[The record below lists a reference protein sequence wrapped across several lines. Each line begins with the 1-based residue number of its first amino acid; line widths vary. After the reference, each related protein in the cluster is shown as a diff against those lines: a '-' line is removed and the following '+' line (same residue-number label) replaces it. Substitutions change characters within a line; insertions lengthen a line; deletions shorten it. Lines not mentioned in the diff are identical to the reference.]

1 MSNLFGHENLR
12 VYTVAVE
19 FVTLG
24 DSLLKSVEGKAV
36 ACGHLSRAM
45 EGIPLHI
52 AHANNSW
59 SAKERITYLGHANG
73 SVLECA
79 ACLDVLVAK
88 RMLNL
93 QQTVPGKLL
102 LRQVCGMLIAMQK
115 SASARVVEDNI
126 APYATKGEAFF
137 SHERLDIYQVALG
150 FVAWIDELCR
160 GLAGWPDLVGRLDK
174 DSTSIVLNI
183 AEGNGRFTAADHA
196 RFLGIAHSAT
206 VQSAAIL
213 DLAVARHIVDTDHT
227 QQGRQ
232 MLERISAMLTVMA
245 KNLKYS

>member
-1 MSNLFGHENLR
+1 MSNLFGHEQLR
-12 VYTVAVE
+12 VYKASVE

-24 DSLLKSVEGKAV
+24 DSLLKLVEGKAV

-88 RMLNL
+88 SLLNRE
-93 QQTVPGKLL
+93 QTAPGKLL
-102 LRQVCGMLIAMQK
+102 LRQVCSMLIAMQK
-115 SASARVVEDNI
+115 SASDRVAEDNDV
-126 APYATKGEAFF
+126 PYTTKGELFF
-137 SHERLDIYQVALG
+137 SHERLDVYQVALG
-150 FVAWIDELCR
+150 FVAWVDEPCR
-160 GLAGWPDLVGRLDK
+160 GLTGRPDFVDRLDK

-183 AEGNGRFTAADHA
+183 AEGNGRFTYADHG

-206 VQSAAIL
+206 VQSAAAL
-213 DLAVARHIVDTDHT
+213 ELAVARHIVEADSIKA
-227 QQGRQ
+227 GRHL
-232 MLERISAMLTVMA
+232 LERISAMLTVMA
-245 KNLKYS
+245 KNLKDS

>member
-1 MSNLFGHENLR
+1 MGNLFGHEKLR

-24 DSLLKSVEGKAV
+24 DSLLKLVEGKAA

-45 EGIPLHI
+45 EGVPLHI

-59 SAKERITYLGHANG
+59 SSKERLTYLGHANG

-88 RMLNL
+88 RMLNRE
-93 QQTVPGKLL
+93 QTVPGKLL

-115 SASARVVEDNI
+115 SASDRVCEDNV
-126 APYATKGEAFF
+126 APYSTKGEAFF
-137 SHERLDIYQVALG
+137 SHERLDVYQVALG
-150 FVAWIDELCR
+150 FVAWVDELCR
-160 GLAGWPDLVGRLDK
+160 GLAGRPDLVDRLDK

-183 AEGNGRFTAADHA
+183 AEGNGRFTTADHA

-206 VQSAAIL
+206 VQSAATL
-213 DLAVARHIVDTDHT
+213 DLAVARHIVEAFSIKD
-227 QQGRQ
+227 GRP
-232 MLERISAMLTVMA
+232 MLERIGAMLTVMA
-245 KNLKYS
+245 KNLKDS